1 MKQLRRFTLLLI
13 VLIALAGIGI
23 ATCPAS
29 MAWRFLAARAGALK
43 LDGLSGTVWNGHAA
57 SASVFDKPLGALDWQ
72 LHPLPLLRGVTAA
85 QLDLHGGEVTGS
97 GAVAR
102 EADGTLNLD
111 AATIHLPASLA
122 APALDIPMLQ
132 LLGQIDID
140 IAQLRMQ
147 GAWPTAATGKILWHN
162 AAVAGAAQA
171 GLGDLRAQF
180 ATAPNGSIA
189 GTAHDL
195 GGPLQLDG
203 TFTIESG
210 GYDVRARLAAR
221 DGNRQVLDALRYM
234 GQPQGDGTTLLL
246 IHGKFFSVF

>member
-1 MKQLRRFTLLLI
+1 MRHLLRCIRFII

-29 MAWRFLAARAGALK
+29 FAWRFAAARAGALT

-57 SASVFDKPLGALDWQ
+57 SASVLDKPLGALDWQ
-72 LHPLPLLRGVTAA
+72 LHPLPLLRGVAAA

-102 EADGTLNLD
+102 EPDGTLNLD

-140 IAQLRMQ
+140 VAHLRVQ
-147 GAWPTAATGKILWHN
+147 GAWPTSATGKILWRN

-171 GLGDLRAQF
+171 SLGDLQAQF
-180 ATAPNGSIA
+180 ATAPDGSIA
-189 GTAHDL
+189 GNAHDL

-203 TFTIESG
+203 TFTIQFS

-221 DGNRQVLDALRYM
+221 DGNSQVLDALRYM
-234 GQPQGDGTTLLL
+234 GQPQGDGTTVLL
-246 IHGKFFSVF
+246 IHGKFFPVF

>member
-1 MKQLRRFTLLLI
+1 MKRLRRFILFLI
-13 VLIALAGIGI
+13 VLVTLAAIGA

-29 MAWRFLAARAGALK
+29 VAWRFIAARAGALK
-43 LDGLSGTVWNGHAA
+43 LDGVSGTLWNGHAA

-72 LHPLPLLRGVTAA
+72 LHPLPLLHGVAAA

-102 EADGTLNLD
+102 ETDGTLNLD
-111 AATIHLPASLA
+111 AATLHLPASLA

-132 LLGQIDID
+132 LLGRIDIG
-140 IAQLRMQ
+140 IAQLRVR
-147 GAWPTAATGKILWHN
+147 GAWPTAATGKILWHD

-171 GLGDLRAQF
+171 SLGDLQAQF
-180 ATAPNGSIA
+180 ATAPDGSIA

-203 TFTIESG
+203 TFKIGAS
-210 GYDVRARLAAR
+210 GYDVRAKLAAR
-221 DGNRQVLDALRYM
+221 DGNPQVLDALRYM
-234 GQPQGDGTTLLL
+234 GQPQGDGTALLL